1 MLHGLIAEALGTLAT
16 ERGSGGRAGW
26 VAGVAYDVA
35 VAEIGPKGLECAEQ
49 AGEQARRLYAPRATI
64 EHLSRAIEAA
74 HRVGAPPTAFYRTRG
89 QMHETLGAFE
99 AALLAADQ
107 SAGLRGLRPIRWRIQ
122 ASLGKLYQGQA
133 R

>member
-49 AGEQARRLYAPRATI
+49 AGEQPRRLYAPRAAI

-99 AALLAADQ
+99 AARADYQAVLDDARASGDRQAEWQALLD
-107 SAGLRGLRPIRWRIQ
+107 
-122 ASLGKLYQGQA
+122 LGFL
-133 R
+133 